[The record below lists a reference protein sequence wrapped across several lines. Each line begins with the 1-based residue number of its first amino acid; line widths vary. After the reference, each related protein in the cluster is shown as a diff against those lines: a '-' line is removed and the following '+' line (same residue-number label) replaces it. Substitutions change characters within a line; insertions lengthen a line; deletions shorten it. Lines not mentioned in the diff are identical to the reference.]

1 MLGKN
6 VWQTVLTYG
15 LGLGL
20 TRFGLNLVAI
30 ELEGPQIVFES
41 IPLAMVAMGLTIVVM
56 IGAGFKIRRDNGG
69 LLDLQSGLLAL
80 LGIYASAGLLAAVCN
95 GLYFHVMRPELL
107 SEVSAYAARLS
118 SYGMVR
124 EFFSSLIF
132 GGLLSAIFALVLK
145 REQVKVSS

>member
-20 TRFGLNLVAI
+20 ARFGLNLVAI
-30 ELEGPQIVFES
+30 EWKGPRIVFES
-41 IPLAMVAMGLTIVVM
+41 IPLAMIALALTIVVM
-56 IGAGFKIRRDNGG
+56 IGVGFKIRKDNGG

-80 LGIYASAGLLAAVCN
+80 LGVYASAGLLAAVCN
-95 GLYFHVMRPELL
+95 GLYFHVFRPELL
-107 SEVSAYAARLS
+107 SELTAYADRLS
-118 SYGMVR
+118 RYGMIR

-132 GGLLSAIFALVLK
+132 GGLMSVIFALVLK
-145 REQVKVSS
+145 REQVKVSP